1 MVRGPAVTRILLV
14 TLAAC
19 MTAAPAAEPAKPLQ
33 VLLVAGGCCHDYAT
47 QTQLL
52 KQGIEARVR
61 AHVEVAYTP
70 DTSTKARFDVYG
82 KDDWDR
88 GYDVVLH
95 DECSADVTDRDY
107 VARILLAHRRG
118 TPAVNIHC
126 AMHSYRW
133 GDFRAPVAP
142 GADNA
147 GWFEMIGLQS
157 TGHGPQFPIAVAFG
171 DRSHPITKPLADW
184 ATINEELYNVVQLLP
199 TAKPLAQGTQRSPPK
214 SGATTDPAATPAEAK
229 AVVAWT
235 NEYGPNRTRIFS
247 TSLGHNNETIG
258 DDRYLDLVTRGLLW
272 SAGRLGDDGAIAA
285 DLQLSAGERAAAT
298 DWASSVV
305 LPAPERSKAVRLF
318 NGRDLDGWEGHLDP
332 YWSVD
337 RGEIVARNT
346 AENALQVST
355 YLLTKKPYRNF
366 RLLLEGKLVTSEMH
380 SGVAIW
386 GRKFAKDGEA
396 SSYQGHLVMFPSNWG
411 LWDLYRRNGISGD
424 QDGKARAAGMQHDW
438 NRMEILAIG
447 SRIRLAVNGK
457 PVLDWTD
464 PKPELCAAGP
474 IGLQLHSNSVPQEV
488 RFRGLVLVE
497 DPQDVLVTA
506 APTAAP

>member
-1 MVRGPAVTRILLV
+1 MSARPSLAFAFA
-14 TLAAC
+14 AAC
-19 MTAAPAAEPAKPLQ
+19 MAAAPRPVTAAEPLK
-33 VLLVAGGCCHDYAT
+33 VLLVAGGCCHDYAA

-52 KQGIEARVR
+52 KKGIELRVR
-61 AHVEVAYTP
+61 ARVDVAFNP
-70 DTSTKARFDVYG
+70 DKTTKATFDVYA

-88 GYDVVLH
+88 GYDVILH

-107 VARILLAHRRG
+107 VARILAAHRRG
-118 TPAVNIHC
+118 TPAVNLHC

-133 GDFRAPVAP
+133 GNFREKVEA

-157 TGHGPQFPIAVAFG
+157 TGHGPQFPIAISFG
-171 DRSHPITKPLADW
+171 DKAHPITKRLADW
-184 ATINEELYNVVQLLP
+184 ATLNEELYNNVQVLP
-199 TAKPLAQGTQRSPPK
+199 SATVLARGGQTVPPK
-214 SGATTDPAATPAEAK
+214 PKKDAPADTAPAKETT

-247 TSLGHNNETIG
+247 TSLGHNNDTVG
-258 DDRYLDLVTRGLLW
+258 DDRYLDLVTNGLVW
-272 SAGRLGDDGAIAA
+272 AAGRLGDDGAIPPELA
-285 DLQLSAGERAAAT
+285 LSAGERSAAA

-305 LPAPERSKAVRLF
+305 LPAEERGKAVRLF
-318 NGRDLDGWEGHLDP
+318 NGRDLEGWEGHVDP

-337 RGEIVARNT
+337 GAEIVARN
-346 AENALQVST
+346 AADNAPAVST

-386 GRKFAKDGEA
+386 GRKFEKDGEA
-396 SSYQGHLVMFPSNWG
+396 SSYQGHLVMFPSGWG
-411 LWDLYRRNGISGD
+411 LYDLYRRNGISGD
-424 QDGKARAAGMQHDW
+424 QDGKAKAAGVQHDW

-457 PVLDWTD
+457 AVLDWTD
-464 PKPELCAAGP
+464 PKPELCEAGP
-474 IGLQLHSNSVPQEV
+474 IGLQLHSNKVPQEI

-497 DPQDVLVTA
+497 DPQDTLVTA